1 MSDDKS
7 ITVIY
12 DGNRSLLKQNV
23 WKQSELLVE
32 MVEDGEDGEDDIDLA
47 HAASIDNEVM
57 NKVIEWMKAM
67 ADIGD
72 GEGALQ
78 ARKTKTFADNFLE
91 PMEEPDKWPL
101 LFQTVIGAN
110 YLNIRTLLDAS
121 CKFVDKMI
129 NKISPEEMAE
139 YFNITISNKAED
151 DLIRNYP
158 LLDPHNLI
166 ARDRENINTEEAE
179 PPSPEPAPAL
189 APAPAPDPA
198 GMDI

>member
-12 DGNRSLLKQNV
+12 NGNRSLLEQNV
-23 WKQSELLVE
+23 WKQSDVLVE
-32 MVEDGEDGEDDIDLA
+32 MAEDGEDDIDLS

-57 NKVIEWMKAM
+57 DKLIEWMKAM
-67 ADIGD
+67 AATGD
-72 GEGALQ
+72 GDGALQ
-78 ARKTKTFADNFLE
+78 DRKTFADNFLE

-101 LFQTVIGAN
+101 LFQTVIGAH
-110 YLNIRTLLDAS
+110 YLNIGTLLDAS

-139 YFNITISNKAED
+139 YFNITISNEAED
-151 DLIRNYP
+151 DLIRTYP

-179 PPSPEPAPAL
+179 PPSPAPA
-189 APAPAPDPA
+189 PA